1 MKLCMPMS
9 RGMTVTILTGALLMT
24 TLAQTGPTPQLGS
37 TTKKSFGKTPGGQQ
51 VDLYVLTNK
60 NGAEVS
66 ITNYG
71 ATDVPLKHPGGEPE
85 PPPTHPPA
93 NRQHSHNHHK

>member
-71 ATDVPLKHPGGEPE
+71 GAVGFLKIPGPKGKLAEVALPFA
-85 PPPTHPPA
+85 PHARPSD
-93 NRQHSHNHHK
+93 RK